1 MRIVQFLKNKSE
13 ETDLKKSY
21 LGLQLPTKSNQE
33 IDSGD
38 IVELPL
44 SFLGLS
50 ADSTSIDLIVKWDS
64 VKETLQRFV
73 QF

>member
-21 LGLQLPTKSNQE
+21 LGLQLPTKSNQK